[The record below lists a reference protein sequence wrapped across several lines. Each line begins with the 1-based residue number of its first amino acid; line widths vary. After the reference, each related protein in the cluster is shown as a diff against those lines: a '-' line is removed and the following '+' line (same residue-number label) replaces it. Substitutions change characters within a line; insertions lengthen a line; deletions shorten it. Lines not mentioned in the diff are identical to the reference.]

1 MTDGRARRPGRSE
14 RRRAASSGTDEACLA
29 RGALGSIIRAD
40 GRHKERDLGDD
51 LLSQTVASPVPSAL
65 TGLTAVFGM
74 GTGVSP
80 SLWSP
85 KSFSSIAVRRS
96 ALGTARITHDRPP
109 ALIRAANLHGPN
121 ALRSEIDGQALD
133 LLVPLS

>member
-85 KSFSSIAVRRS
+85 KSPTSIAAKKCFRDR
-96 ALGTARITHDRPP
+96 ARIT
-109 ALIRAANLHGPN
+109 
-121 ALRSEIDGQALD
+121 RSTSGA
-133 LLVPLS
+133 VKR

>member
-1 MTDGRARRPGRSE
+1 MKTISQLIDGRSQCAQPAIRLHYPGKPGARSVF
-14 RRRAASSGTDEACLA
+14 RA
-29 RGALGSIIRAD
+29 
-40 GRHKERDLGDD
+40 KEKDLGDD

-85 KSFSSIAVRRS
+85 KSLCKSQAKKCFRVGAVH
-96 ALGTARITHDRPP
+96 AINTARISRGSP
-109 ALIRAANLHGPN
+109 
-121 ALRSEIDGQALD
+121 LRSGAM
-133 LLVPLS
+133 PAR

>member
-1 MTDGRARRPGRSE
+1 MRKLGNQRDRNEDEQPGQGRTKHAWREAHWVPLSGQAGARQ
-14 RRRAASSGTDEACLA
+14 
-29 RGALGSIIRAD
+29 
-40 GRHKERDLGDD
+40 KERDLGDD

-85 KSFSSIAVRRS
+85 KSLSFDRCEEVL
-96 ALGTARITHDRPP
+96 LGTAQDHAI
-109 ALIRAANLHGPN
+109 N
-121 ALRSEIDGQALD
+121 
-133 LLVPLS
+133 

>member
-1 MTDGRARRPGRSE
+1 MGKLGDQGDGNEDEQPVQGRPHPPPAVSHWSPLSGQAGRRQ
-14 RRRAASSGTDEACLA
+14 
-29 RGALGSIIRAD
+29 
-40 GRHKERDLGDD
+40 KERDLGDD

-85 KSFSSIAVRRS
+85 KSPTSIAAKKCFRDRAIITRS
-96 ALGTARITHDRPP
+96 TSG
-109 ALIRAANLHGPN
+109 
-121 ALRSEIDGQALD
+121 
-133 LLVPLS
+133 

>member
-1 MTDGRARRPGRSE
+1 MGELSNKRDGNKDEQPAEGRAKHTGRK
-14 RRRAASSGTDEACLA
+14 AHWAPLSGQPSTHRLLIFQA
-29 RGALGSIIRAD
+29 
-40 GRHKERDLGDD
+40 KEKDLGDD

-85 KSFSSIAVRRS
+85 KSFPSIAAKKCFR
-96 ALGTARITHDRPP
+96 DR
-109 ALIRAANLHGPN
+109 AVHAINLLRCD

>member
-1 MTDGRARRPGRSE
+1 MGELGNKGDGNKDEQPAEGRAKHTGRK
-14 RRRAASSGTDEACLA
+14 AHWAPLSGQPSTHRLLIFQA
-29 RGALGSIIRAD
+29 
-40 GRHKERDLGDD
+40 KERDLGDD

-85 KSFSSIAVRRS
+85 KSFPSIAAKKCFR
-96 ALGTARITHDRPP
+96 DR
-109 ALIRAANLHGPN
+109 AQNHAINLLRYR

>member
-1 MTDGRARRPGRSE
+1 MRSARPGCISAIWSME
-14 RRRAASSGTDEACLA
+14 SSVCLVFPVGASDMNQVCGQ
-29 RGALGSIIRAD
+29 
-40 GRHKERDLGDD
+40 KERDLGDD

-85 KSFSSIAVRRS
+85 KSLFVGSLAKKCFREPRKHAIKIPSCAAS
-96 ALGTARITHDRPP
+96 EATAPD
-109 ALIRAANLHGPN
+109 

-133 LLVPLS
+133 LL

>member
-1 MTDGRARRPGRSE
+1 MRE
-14 RRRAASSGTDEACLA
+14 RVETLTVLQA
-29 RGALGSIIRAD
+29 
-40 GRHKERDLGDD
+40 KEKDLGDD
-51 LLSQTVASPVPSAL
+51 LLFQTVASPVPSAL

-85 KSFSSIAVRRS
+85 KSLCESQAKKCFRVSAVH
-96 ALGTARITHDRPP
+96 AINTAPIWRGSPLLSGAMP
-109 ALIRAANLHGPN
+109 

-133 LLVPLS
+133 LLVPLSSNGCPSYTCGLSTS

>member
-1 MTDGRARRPGRSE
+1 MRECAGKGKGAE
-14 RRRAASSGTDEACLA
+14 DEQPVQRLTKHA
-29 RGALGSIIRAD
+29 RGKAHWVPLSGQPSRLSLV
-40 GRHKERDLGDD
+40 GLRTKEKDLGDD

-96 ALGTARITHDRPP
+96 ALGTELSHDVLNPAR
-109 ALIRAANLHGPN
+109 
-121 ALRSEIDGQALD
+121 
-133 LLVPLS
+133 VPL

>member
-1 MTDGRARRPGRSE
+1 MGELGNKRDGNKDEQPAEGRAKHTGRK
-14 RRRAASSGTDEACLA
+14 AHWAPLSGHA
-29 RGALGSIIRAD
+29 G
-40 GRHKERDLGDD
+40 GRQKERDLGDD

-85 KSFSSIAVRRS
+85 KSFPSIAAKKCFR
-96 ALGTARITHDRPP
+96 DR
-109 ALIRAANLHGPN
+109 AVHAINLLRCD

>member
-1 MTDGRARRPGRSE
+1 MLEKKRIGFHYPGSDQHPGEINAQPAGFRA
-14 RRRAASSGTDEACLA
+14 
-29 RGALGSIIRAD
+29 
-40 GRHKERDLGDD
+40 KEKDLGDD
-51 LLSQTVASPVPSAL
+51 LLFQTVASPVPSAL

-85 KSFSSIAVRRS
+85 KSFPSIAAKKCFR
-96 ALGTARITHDRPP
+96 DR
-109 ALIRAANLHGPN
+109 AQNHAINLLRCR